1 MLRAAIKNL
10 LGHKLRMFLTGFA
23 IILGVGFVSGTYIF
37 TDSISTTFNNLFGEV
52 YSGVDVTVRPKQA
65 DFGDEVKRT
74 LSPSLVEEIKK
85 VDGVSVVAPGVNGY
99 AQLVGKD
106 GKPIGGQ
113 GPPTLGFDWT
123 IEPGLQV
130 LKINEGDGRAPTAP
144 GEVIIDKATATTNGF
159 VVGDKIQIL
168 LQGPAEEFTLVGIA
182 TFGSADGL
190 AGATLAAF
198 ELKEAQR
205 VLGSPDGYL
214 SLDIKAE
221 TNVTPEELKANVEKV
236 IPADFEA
243 ITGVQQSNE
252 QLDEINGNLGFINTA
267 LLAFA
272 GIAVFVGSFIIQN
285 TFRITVAQRSK
296 ELALLRAIGASK
308 LQVIRLVIYEAF
320 FISILASTAGI
331 GLGFIIAV
339 GIRGIM
345 NSVGISLPEGP
356 ATLEVRTIVISF
368 AVGVFVTLISA
379 LLPAIKASR
388 VSPIE
393 AMRENEASTAT
404 KKSLFK
410 RGLSGVILMLAG
422 AGALLYGL
430 GGDAE
435 SPLYPVGLGVVLLF
449 IGVSVIA
456 PLLSVP
462 LSRLIG
468 WPLTKTRGMS
478 ARLARD
484 NAMRTPRRTASSAAA
499 LMIGVSL
506 VTMLSILATT
516 FKSNIT
522 SILEDSFPADLTVTS
537 KNIGN
542 AGPGSAGFTAEVE
555 KTLIAL
561 PEITDVTAL
570 RYQVEGAKIE
580 GVVSFIAGVDA
591 DSFNRVA
598 RLGESE
604 GALEALQ
611 NENGIVI
618 NESVMNANGWTVGQ
632 ELAIEYALTGASKI
646 KIVGTFSEAFDS
658 DFLIS
663 TKTYIENFNSTDITL
678 LAMNFTDGTSD
689 EDGKTVAVN
698 ALSGYPQLQVQ
709 DKGDIFKT
717 AEESIDQILGL
728 FWALLGCAVLIAVL
742 GITNTLMLSISERT
756 KEIGMLRAIGMT
768 RNQVRRMVRY
778 ESIIIALFGAVLGI
792 VMGAFF
798 AWALLRALESE
809 GISGFNF
816 PVVQIII
823 YFVLAIFAGIFAA
836 AWPARK
842 AARMNILKAIYH
854 D

>member
-10 LGHKLRMFLTGFA
+10 LGHKLRMFLTGFS

-37 TDSISTTFNNLFGEV
+37 TDSISTTFDNLFGEV
-52 YSGVDVTVRPKQA
+52 YSGVDVSVRPKQA
-65 DFGDEVKRT
+65 EFGDQVNRPITPE
-74 LSPSLVEEIKK
+74 LVERVKQVE
-85 VDGVSVVAPGVNGY
+85 GVGVVAPEVSGY
-99 AQLVGKD
+99 AQLISKD

-113 GPPTLGFDWT
+113 GPPTLGFEWT
-123 IEPGLQV
+123 TEPGLRV
-130 LKINEGDGRAPTAP
+130 LKIQDGDGREPTSA
-144 GEVIIDKATATTNGF
+144 GEVVIDKATATTNGF
-159 VVGDKIQIL
+159 VVGDKVQIL
-168 LQGPAEEFTLVGIA
+168 LQGPAEQFTIVGIA
-182 TFGSADGL
+182 TFGSSDGL

-198 ELKEAQR
+198 EIKEAQR
-205 VLGSPDGYL
+205 VLGHLDGYTGI
-214 SLDIKAE
+214 DVKAE
-221 TNVTPEELKANVEKV
+221 TNVTPEELKANIDKV
-236 IPADFEA
+236 LPAEFES
-243 ITGVQQSNE
+243 ITGEQQSNE
-252 QLDEINGNLGFINTA
+252 QLDEINTNLGFINTA

-308 LQVIRLVIYEAF
+308 LQVIRLVIYEAI
-320 FISILASTAGI
+320 FIAILASATGI
-331 GLGFIIAV
+331 GLGFLIAG
-339 GIRGIM
+339 GIRAVM
-345 NSVGISLPEGP
+345 NSVGLTLPDGP
-356 ATLEVRTIVISF
+356 MTLESRTIVISF
-368 AVGVFVTLISA
+368 AVGILVTLVSA

-393 AMRENEASTAT
+393 AMRENEAATTT

-410 RGLSGVILMLAG
+410 RGLAGLTMIVIG

-430 GGDAE
+430 GGNAD
-435 SPLYPVGLGVVLLF
+435 SPLYPVGFGVVLMF
-449 IGVSVIA
+449 VGVSVIA

-462 LSRLIG
+462 LARIIG

-522 SILEDSFPADLTVTS
+522 MILEDSFPADLTVSS

-542 AGPGSAGFTAEVE
+542 AGPGSAGFTSEVE
-555 KTLIAL
+555 ETLSAL
-561 PEITDVTAL
+561 PEVTDITAL

-580 GVVSFIAGVDA
+580 GNVAFVAGVDV
-591 DSFNRVA
+591 DTFSKVA

-604 GALEALQ
+604 GAFEALQ
-611 NENGIVI
+611 NSNGIVV
-618 NESVMNANGWTVGQ
+618 NQSVMTERNWSVGQ
-632 ELAIEYALTGASKI
+632 ELSIEYALTGTNKI

-658 DFLIS
+658 DYLIS
-663 TKTYIENFNSTDITL
+663 TKTYIQNFNSYDITL
-678 LAMNFTDGTSD
+678 LAMNFTEGTSD
-689 EDGKTVAVN
+689 ADGKNAVVS
-698 ALSGYPQLQVQ
+698 ALNGYPQLQIQ

-717 AEESIDQILGL
+717 AEESIDQILSL
-728 FWALLGCAVLIAVL
+728 FWALLGFAVIIAVL

-768 RNQVRRMVRY
+768 RGQVRRMVRY
-778 ESIIIALFGAVLGI
+778 ESIIIALFGALLGI
-792 VMGAFF
+792 TMGAFF

-809 GISGFNF
+809 GISGYNF
-816 PVVQIII
+816 PLIQVLI
-823 YFVLAIFAGIFAA
+823 YFILAIVAGIFAA